1 MIAIKDPKVF
11 ARAIL
16 SPIIGHRKVKSWEI
30 AIKKSS
36 GWSSE
41 RTLKH
46 EKQFQFKQ
54 LMNEIESDFVH
65 DERFMQLATAFFSI
79 ERKTPTNESPTIS
92 VLDVGGGFG
101 KYFYLF
107 SKFFPNIT
115 WAWVVVE
122 TESQCQSIPA
132 QLKNTPGVTFCSE
145 IPNNRKFDIGLLS
158 SVIEYVEKPFELLNH
173 VSEICETIVLNRIPL
188 TPFKEDIVAIQ
199 RPGIFETRGSYPLHM
214 FSEETFINRLNDLG
228 KMPLR
233 WFVPQDSPVV
243 RFHHFPEQ
251 GMVFIPKR
259 NTSV

>member
-1 MIAIKDPKVF
+1 MIAIKNPKVF

-16 SPIIGHRKVKSWEI
+16 SPIIGHRKAKSWDI
-30 AIKKSS
+30 AIRKSA

-46 EKQFQFKQ
+46 EKQFQFKE
-54 LMNEIESDFVH
+54 LMYEIESDFVR
-65 DERFMQLATAFFSI
+65 DERFMQLAAAFFSI
-79 ERKTPTNESPTIS
+79 DRKTPTYDSSKIS

-122 TESQCQSIPA
+122 TESQCESIPA
-132 QLKNTPGVTFCSE
+132 QLRSTPGVTFCSE
-145 IPNNRKFDIGLLS
+145 IPTNRKLDIGLLS
-158 SVIEYVEKPFELLNH
+158 SVIEYVEKPFELLQH
-173 VSEICETIVLNRIPL
+173 VSEICEAIVLNRIPL
-188 TPFKEDIVAIQ
+188 TSFKEDIVAIQ

-214 FSEETFINRLNDLG
+214 FSEKIFIDRLTALG
-228 KMPLR
+228 KISLR

-251 GMVFIPKR
+251 GMVYLPKR
-259 NTSV
+259 HTSV